1 MNPIPNLE
9 QTQRTGQT
17 TTPLVIDRVGVH
29 GDGVAETPGTPGVP
43 VFVPFALPG
52 ETWLPPATG
61 STRFAQAPQSTPSPD
76 RATPICRHFGMCGGC
91 VAQHMAPNLYSE
103 WKRGIVV
110 EAFRQ
115 RGLDADV
122 GPLVAVTA
130 HSRRR
135 AAFTAVRAGSRI
147 HLGYHERASHTVC
160 DVTSCPVLAPAIEAA
175 LPSLKVIA
183 GLVLSNGKAEE
194 VRITVTLAKHGL
206 DVAITGAGR
215 KIDAR
220 GRIEAI
226 GLAQK
231 AGIQRLIVD
240 GDSVLAG
247 AIPVVTVSGVDVA
260 LPDQTFL
267 QAVPQAEDVIA
278 KMVVSGVSGL
288 KSKKPSVVDLFCG
301 LGTFTFALAK
311 SARVFALDGD
321 TAAIAALSVAAKHV
335 QGIKQIEAR
344 RRDLFRDPLSERE
357 LRDFDAVVLDP
368 PRAGAAAQV
377 ATVAKSKV
385 PKIVMVSCNPA
396 TLARD
401 VRTLVDGGYHLGP
414 VTPIDQFLWSAH
426 VEAVA
431 VLKR

>member
-1 MNPIPNLE
+1 M
-9 QTQRTGQT
+9 
-17 TTPLVIDRVGVH
+17 H
-29 GDGVAETPGTPGVP
+29 GDGVAETTEGA

-52 ETWLPPATG
+52 EAWLPSPDSAAA
-61 STRFAQAPQSTPSPD
+61 FVQASQSTPNPG
-76 RATPICRHFGMCGGC
+76 RVVPACPHFGACGGC
-91 VAQHMAPNLYSE
+91 VAQHMTRTGTAASVYGN

-115 RGLDADV
+115 RGLEADV
-122 GPLVAVTA
+122 GNLAEVPE

-135 AAFTAVRAGSRI
+135 AAFTAVRAGTGIR
-147 HLGYHERASHTVC
+147 LGYHARASHAVC
-160 DVTSCPVLAPAIEAA
+160 DIGTCLVLAPPIEAA
-175 LPSLKVIA
+175 LPELKSICA
-183 GLVLSNGKAEE
+183 LLLSRDAAAEAR
-194 VRITVTLAKHGL
+194 VTVTLAKHGL

-240 GDSVLAG
+240 GDAVLAG
-247 AIPVVTVSGVDVA
+247 AVPVVTLSGVDVA

-267 QAVPQAEDVIA
+267 QAVPQAEEAITKLVL
-278 KMVVSGVSGL
+278 SGVSGV
-288 KSKKPSVVDLFCG
+288 KSKKAYVADLFCG

-311 SARVFALDGD
+311 QARVFAVDGD
-321 TAAIAALSVAAKHV
+321 TAAIAALSAAAKHV
-335 QGIKQIEAR
+335 QGIKPIEAR

-377 ATVAKSKV
+377 ATLAKSKV
-385 PKIVMVSCNPA
+385 PKVVMVSCNPA

-401 VRTLVDGGYHLGP
+401 VRTLVDGGYQLGP
-414 VTPIDQFLWSAH
+414 VTPIDQFLYSAH
-426 VEAVA
+426 VEVVA
-431 VLKR
+431 ILQR

>member
-1 MNPIPNLE
+1 M
-9 QTQRTGQT
+9 
-17 TTPLVIDRVGVH
+17 
-29 GDGVAETPGTPGVP
+29 
-43 VFVPFALPG
+43 PFALPG
-52 ETWLPPATG
+52 ETWLQ
-61 STRFAQAPQSTPSPD
+61 STAAGITRYAQAPQSTPSPD
-76 RATPICRHFGMCGGC
+76 RVTPVCRHFGTCGGC
-91 VAQHMAPNLYSE
+91 VAQHMAPRLYSE

-122 GPLVAVTA
+122 GPLASVAA

-135 AAFTAVRAGSRI
+135 AAFTAVRAGSHI
-147 HLGYHERASHTVC
+147 HLGYHERASHIVC
-160 DVTSCPVLAPAIEAA
+160 DITSCPVLAPAIEAA

-183 GLVLSNGKAEE
+183 GLVLSNGKADEM
-194 VRITVTLAKHGL
+194 RIMVTLAKHGL
-206 DVAITGAGR
+206 DVTITGAGR

-267 QAVPQAEDVIA
+267 QAVPEAEVYIA
-278 KMVVSGVSGL
+278 KLVMTGVSGL
-288 KSKKPSVVDLFCG
+288 KAKKASVADLFCG
-301 LGTFTFALAK
+301 LGTFTFAIAK
-311 SARVFALDGD
+311 SARVFAVDGD
-321 TAAIAALSVAAKHV
+321 TAAIAALSAAAKHV
-335 QGIKQIEAR
+335 QGIKPIEAR

-357 LRDFDAVVLDP
+357 LRDFDAAVLDP

-377 ATVAKSKV
+377 ATLAKSKV
-385 PKIVMVSCNPA
+385 PVVIMVSCNPA

-401 VRTLVDGGYHLGP
+401 VRTLVDGGYKLGP

-426 VEAVA
+426 VEVVA
-431 VLKR
+431 VLTR

>member
-1 MNPIPNLE
+1 
-9 QTQRTGQT
+9 
-17 TTPLVIDRVGVH
+17 VGVH
-29 GDGVAETPGTPGVP
+29 GDGVAETPDVPGGS

-52 ETWLPPATG
+52 ETWLP
-61 STRFAQAPQSTPSPD
+61 STTAGRTRYAQAPQSTPNSD
-76 RATPICRHFGMCGGC
+76 RVMPVCQHFGTCGGC

-115 RGLDADV
+115 RGLDAGV
-122 GPLVAVTA
+122 GPLAGVAA

-135 AAFTAVRAGSRI
+135 AAFTAVRAGSQI
-147 HLGYHERASHTVC
+147 LLGYHERASHIVC
-160 DVTSCPVLAPAIEAA
+160 DVTSCPVLAPKIEAA

-183 GLVLSNGKAEE
+183 GLVLSNGKADEM
-194 VRITVTLAKHGL
+194 RITVTLAKHGL
-206 DVAITGAGR
+206 DVAITGTGR

-267 QAVPQAEDVIA
+267 QAVSEAEDRIA
-278 KMVVSGVSGL
+278 KLVMTGLDGL
-288 KSKKPSVVDLFCG
+288 KSKKASVADLFCG
-301 LGTFTFALAK
+301 LGTFTFAIAK
-311 SARVFALDGD
+311 SARVFAVDGD
-321 TAAIAALSVAAKHV
+321 TAAIAALSAAAKHV
-335 QGIKQIEAR
+335 QGIKPIEAR

-357 LRDFDAVVLDP
+357 LRDFDAAVLDP

-377 ATVAKSKV
+377 ATLAKSKV
-385 PKIVMVSCNPA
+385 PVVVMVSCNPA

-401 VRTLVDGGYHLGP
+401 VRTLVDGGYTLGP

-431 VLKR
+431 ILRR

>member
-1 MNPIPNLE
+1 MGPK
-9 QTQRTGQT
+9 
-17 TTPLVIDRVGVH
+17 
-29 GDGVAETPGTPGVP
+29 
-43 VFVPFALPG
+43 
-52 ETWLPPATG
+52 
-61 STRFAQAPQSTPSPD
+61 
-76 RATPICRHFGMCGGC
+76 
-91 VAQHMAPNLYSE
+91 LYAE

-115 RGLDADV
+115 RGLEADV
-122 GPLVAVTA
+122 GPLTAVVA

-135 AAFTAVRAGSRI
+135 ATFSAVRAGSKI

-160 DVTSCPVLAPAIEAA
+160 DINSCPVLSPQIEAA

-183 GLVLSNGKAEE
+183 GLVLSNGKGEE
-194 VRITVTLAKHGL
+194 ARITVTLAKHGL
-206 DVAITGAGR
+206 DVAVTGAGR

-240 GDSVLAG
+240 GDAVLAG

-267 QAVPQAEDVIA
+267 QAVPEAEDHIA
-278 KMVVSGVSGL
+278 KMVMAGLSGL
-288 KSKKPSVVDLFCG
+288 KSKKASVADLFCG
-301 LGTFTFALAK
+301 LGTFTFAVAK
-311 SARVFALDGD
+311 TARVFAVDGD
-321 TAAIAALSVAAKHV
+321 TAAIAALSAAAKHV
-335 QGIKQIEAR
+335 QGIKPIEAR

-368 PRAGAAAQV
+368 PRAGTAAQV
-377 ATVAKSKV
+377 ATLAKSKV
-385 PKIVMVSCNPA
+385 PIIVMVSCNPA

-401 VRTLVDGGYHLGP
+401 VRTLVDGGYTLGP

-426 VEAVA
+426 VEVVA
-431 VLKR
+431 ILTR